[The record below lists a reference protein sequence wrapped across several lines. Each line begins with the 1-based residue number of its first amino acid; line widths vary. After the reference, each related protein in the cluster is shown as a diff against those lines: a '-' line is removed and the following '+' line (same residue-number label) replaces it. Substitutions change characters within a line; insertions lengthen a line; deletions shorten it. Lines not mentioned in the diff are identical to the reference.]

1 MQVNELRGLLVNRKE
16 KYMKTEA
23 VVTKLEQEVEETN
36 KRIQNIQTKLEKT
49 AISLKQV
56 RYSVRSL
63 NLYRTFVGNIQTFDF
78 KG

>member
-56 RYSVRSL
+56 RYID
-63 NLYRTFVGNIQTFDF
+63 TFCW
-78 KG
+78 